1 MTQPLPIGTL
11 TFLFTDLESSTR
23 LWEQHPEAMKIA
35 LKRHDAQLRQAIE
48 SHDGMVVKTTGD
60 GCMAVFLTA
69 QQALRAARAAQQ
81 AIETD
86 PWLEIAPQTLRVRMA
101 LHTGEAQTREGD
113 YFGPAV
119 NRAARL
125 MASGHGGQVLLSE
138 VTAGLSREQLPADV
152 TLRDLGEHH
161 LKDLTSPEHIFQL
174 EYTGLPAEFPALKSI
189 DAFPNNLPAQLTSFI
204 GRRGELAETAERL
217 ATTRLLTLIGP
228 GGTGKT
234 RLSVQLG
241 TELLGQ
247 FPDGVWLVE
256 LAPVSDPGLVLQ
268 TVAVVLNLRERP
280 GITLY
285 DLVISFLQA
294 KRSLLILDNC
304 EHLIEACARLAD
316 DLLRNCPHL
325 KIIASSR
332 EALGTAGEA
341 VYPLPSL
348 RLPAQPA
355 DIRYLPVGTAPAQ
368 AADLENIRQSESV
381 QLFVERAASVQP
393 HFALTE
399 QNAAAVAQVCRR
411 LDGIPLAIELA
422 AVRVR
427 LLAPEQIAA
436 RLDDRFRLLTG
447 GSRAALPRQQTLQ
460 ALIDWSY
467 DLLSPEEQK
476 LFRRLAVLAGS
487 WTLEAAEAI
496 CPDLDVLELLAA
508 LVNKSLVA
516 TEEVRDGSMR
526 YRLLETMRQYGQER
540 LLEAGETSEARD
552 RHLRYYL
559 DQVEAGER
567 DYFGPREIQRFNSL
581 DLEQDNFRAAL
592 QWGLEPD
599 PESALRLAGALANF
613 WLRRGYSMEAQQ
625 WLQPSLERV
634 ASLPDAGAEV
644 EQRRKQARAKG
655 LLGIGTMYVSQGLN
669 HQALEAFAESEQ
681 IFRELGDNQ
690 LLSYTVGM
698 QVLPANLSGDYD
710 LGKRKF
716 TEAMDLGV
724 GNNLTISMVSGV
736 MGNYELFVR
745 QDLDAAR
752 AATLISVRHAQATGY
767 QWAIQMANTALGR
780 ISAFE
785 NDWEEARRYFMA
797 AEAGFQM
804 MGDRFF
810 VNVAR
815 SERAHTERRQGNPE
829 TARNLYR
836 DCLPVWV
843 ELGQRA
849 AVTHE
854 LESLGYIAVARG
866 QLTRAARLLGAAQ
879 VMRET
884 IGIHMQPAEQVE
896 YDCEV
901 AALKKALDIATLESA
916 WSAGQQM
923 DSAQAVAC
931 ALDEVDCL

>member
-23 LWEQHPEAMKIA
+23 LWEQHPEAMKVA

-48 SHDGMVVKTTGD
+48 SHAGMVVKTTGD

-69 QQALRAARAAQQ
+69 QQALRAALAAQQ
-81 AIETD
+81 VIETD

-161 LKDLTSPEHIFQL
+161 LKDLSSPEHIFQL
-174 EYTGLPAEFPALKSI
+174 QIPDLPAEFPALKTL
-189 DAFPNNLPAQLTSFI
+189 DAFPNNLPAQLTSFV
-204 GRRGELAETAERL
+204 GRQRELADMIEKL
-217 ATTRLLTLIGP
+217 ASTRLLTLIGP

-241 TELLGQ
+241 SEVLSKY
-247 FPDGVWLVE
+247 PDGVWLVE
-256 LAPVSDPGLVLQ
+256 LAPVSDPNLVLQ
-268 TVAVVLNLRERP
+268 SVAVVLNLRERP
-280 GITLY
+280 GITLPE
-285 DLVISFLQA
+285 LVISFLQA

-316 DLLRNCPHL
+316 NLLRNCPHL

-332 EALGTAGEA
+332 EALGTAGESA
-341 VYPLPSL
+341 FPLPSL
-348 RLPAQPA
+348 RLPTLPGES
-355 DIRYLPVGTAPAQ
+355 RYLPASSAPVQ
-368 AADLENIRQSESV
+368 AADLESIRQSEAV
-381 QLFVERAASVQP
+381 QLFVERASSVQP
-393 HFALTE
+393 HFALTA

-447 GSRAALPRQQTLQ
+447 GSRAAMPRQQTLQ

-467 DLLSPEEQK
+467 DLLSREEQG

-496 CPDLDVLELLAA
+496 CPDMDLLELLAA

-516 TEEVRDGSMR
+516 TEDVQDRSMR

-552 RHLRYYL
+552 RHLSYYL
-559 DQVEAGER
+559 DFVEAGER
-567 DYFGPREIQRFNSL
+567 DYFGPREIQHFNSL

-592 QWGLEPD
+592 QWGLESD

-613 WLRRGYSMEAQQ
+613 WLRRGYTTEAQQ
-625 WLQPSLERV
+625 WLQPSLERL
-634 ASLPDAGAEV
+634 ASLPDAGAVV

-655 LLGIGTMYVSQGLN
+655 LLGIGTMYISQGLVI
-669 HQALEAFAESEQ
+669 QALEAFAESEQ
-681 IFRELGDNQ
+681 IFRELGDKPW
-690 LLSYTVGM
+690 LGYTVGM

-716 TEAMDLGV
+716 TEAMELAD
-724 GNNLTISMVSGV
+724 GNNQIISMVSGV

-780 ISAFE
+780 TLAFE
-785 NDWEEARRYFMA
+785 NESEEARRYFMA
-797 AEAGFQM
+797 AQAGFQM

-810 VNVAR
+810 ANVAR
-815 SERAHTERRQGNPE
+815 SEQAHLERRCGDLITALMLYRQCLPIWREIGQKQAVVHEIECIAFIARAH
-829 TARNLYR
+829 
-836 DCLPVWV
+836 
-843 ELGQRA
+843 GQC
-849 AVTHE
+849 E
-854 LESLGYIAVARG
+854 K
-866 QLTRAARLLGAAQ
+866 AARLLGAAQ
-879 VMRET
+879 AQREA
-884 IGIHMQPAEQVE
+884 INSSMNPYEQVE
-896 YDCEV
+896 YAAEV
-901 AALKKALDIATLESA
+901 KSLHSALPADILEAAWAAGRLMDVDQAIALAMSD
-916 WSAGQQM
+916 
-923 DSAQAVAC
+923 
-931 ALDEVDCL
+931 